1 MISCWTL
8 LSRAAAS
15 PSIPEMNIV
24 SIALCYL
31 LPCYCGGVCS
41 ESNKGS
47 QVMKQHPDVR
57 YLELRCQTLEEEISL
72 SAHEA
77 TIRNLTLRKLY
88 LEDELELLRQ
98 QRLNLER
105 RQLRFGTA

>member
-1 MISCWTL
+1 
-8 LSRAAAS
+8 
-15 PSIPEMNIV
+15 V
-24 SIALCYL
+24 
-31 LPCYCGGVCS
+31 
-41 ESNKGS
+41 
-47 QVMKQHPDVR
+47 KQHPDVR
-57 YLELRCQTLEEEISL
+57 YLELRCQALEEEISL

-77 TIRNLTLRKLY
+77 TIRDLTLRKLH